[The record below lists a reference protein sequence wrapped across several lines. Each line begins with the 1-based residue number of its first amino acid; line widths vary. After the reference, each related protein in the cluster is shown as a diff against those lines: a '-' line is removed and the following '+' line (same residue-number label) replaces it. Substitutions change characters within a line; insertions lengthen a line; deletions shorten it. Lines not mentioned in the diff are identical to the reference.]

1 MFGPDILQYFFDEF
15 DTTPETFAPL
25 CMVTFARL
33 AIVTNDAWL
42 SCFITGT
49 GSDTAKDRTD
59 VAGKW
64 YESPAWLTV
73 KVQTPSAT
81 IVTSEPHT
89 VHTFEVD
96 EFNVTLKPESDDAA
110 TANDLVDNTL
120 FAGTSKAIF

>member
-96 EFNVTLKPESDDAA
+96 EFNVTLKPELDDDAIKKG
-110 TANDLVDNTL
+110 VYDNN
-120 FAGTSKAIF
+120 